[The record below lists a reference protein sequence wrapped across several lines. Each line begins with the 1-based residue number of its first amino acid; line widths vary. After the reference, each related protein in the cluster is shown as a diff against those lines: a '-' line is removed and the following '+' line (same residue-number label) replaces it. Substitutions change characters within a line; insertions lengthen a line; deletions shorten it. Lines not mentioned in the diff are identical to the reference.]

1 MVKREYAIAEVAE
14 ILHRSYSGI
23 LYRIK
28 TGKITAIK
36 VGKQYVVT
44 HKEIVRILAEESGK
58 TVDNTKK
65 YDIMGSEV
73 IV

>member
-1 MVKREYAIAEVAE
+1 VVKREYAIAEVAD
-14 ILHRSYSGI
+14 ILHRSYSDI

-44 HKEIVRILAEESGK
+44 HKEIVRILQEEAEKNS
-58 TVDNTKK
+58 
-65 YDIMGSEV
+65 
-73 IV
+73 

>member
-1 MVKREYAIAEVAE
+1 VVKREYTADEVAE
-14 ILHRSYSGI
+14 ILHRSYSDI

-28 TGKITAIK
+28 TGKIRAIK
-36 VGKQYVVT
+36 VGRQHVVT
-44 HKEIVRILAEESGK
+44 HKEIARILAEESGK

-65 YDIMGSEV
+65 HDIIGSEV